1 MVCVQLDDV
10 GPSTVIEE
18 RYRCAELLSEI
29 DLPGGPVRIYRAF
42 DEVLWRPVAL
52 HVIDGE
58 HPRARALVE
67 SARSAA
73 AVNDRRLLAVY
84 DAHINGVAY
93 VIREWFDGHNLDNV
107 LSQGPLEPRRAARIA
122 LEIAEALA
130 VAHAAGLSH
139 RRLDLYAVLIGRDDT
154 VKVAGLAMDAAIEGP
169 AQLVRGDFIDPAAR
183 EDARD
188 LGLILHACLTTRWG
202 GTGPSRLFEAPRD
215 TEGRLLAPRQVRAG
229 LPRSLDNVTDR
240 AINDNPHAGLALA
253 SPAEV
258 AAALVDA
265 GAGDPIPAF
274 DLPPVQTTMPRAFS
288 TGTVVPT
295 EQNRRDAQ
303 ESGTAAF
310 ETPNPAP
317 GADSG
322 EDTQYSLAAQ
332 AGLDRGQQTAYAG
345 PAVGAAGGSAATG
358 APPKPGKRPRDPGTG
373 PAARSRRRGV
383 GIGIVVALVLAGM
396 VLLGW
401 QLGTTAFRRD
411 RAQTNAQ
418 DTPTPT
424 AAQVPAAAAKL
435 AVADAGDFD
444 PDGDGSEHPD
454 EVDLAHD
461 GNPATAWS
469 TATYETSPKLG
480 NLKPGVGM
488 WVDLGAVKTVAS
500 VKLQLVGSGS
510 DVGLYVPDQPDAA
523 AAPDSLSGWRKI
535 GAQAG
540 AGASAHLTPSQQTQA
555 RFVLVWFTKLPPD
568 GDGTYRGGVSEIEVR
583 G

>member
-1 MVCVQLDDV
+1 MACVQLDDV

-29 DLPGGPVRIYRAF
+29 ELPGGPVRIYRAF

-52 HVIDGE
+52 HVIDGD

-84 DAHINGVAY
+84 DAHINGIAY
-93 VIREWFDGHNLDNV
+93 VIREWFEGHNLDTV

-139 RRLDLYAVLIGRDDT
+139 RRLDLYAVLLGRDDT
-154 VKVAGLAMDAAIEGP
+154 VKVAGLAIDAAIEGP
-169 AQLVRGDFIDPAAR
+169 AQLVRGDVIDPAAR

-202 GTGPSRLFEAPRD
+202 GTGLSRLFEAPRD
-215 TEGRLLAPRQVRAG
+215 GEGRLLAPRQVRAG

-240 AINDNPHAGLALA
+240 AMNDHPHTGLALA

-265 GAGDPIPAF
+265 GAGDPIPVF

-288 TGTVVPT
+288 SGTVVPT

-303 ESGTAAF
+303 EWAAGQ
-310 ETPNPAP
+310 TPTPAP
-317 GADSG
+317 TAGSA
-322 EDTQYSLAAQ
+322 EDTQFSLAAQ
-332 AGLDRGQQTAYAG
+332 AGFDRDQQTAYAG
-345 PAVGAAGGSAATG
+345 PAVGAAGGSAVTA
-358 APPKPGKRPRDPGTG
+358 APPKPAKRPRDPSV
-373 PAARSRRRGV
+373 RSRRSL
-383 GIGIVVALVLAGM
+383 GIGLVVALLLAGM

-411 RAQTNAQ
+411 RDQTAAG

-424 AAQVPAAAAKL
+424 PGSPPTAAAVKL
-435 AVADAGDFD
+435 AVTGAGDFD
-444 PDGDGSEHPD
+444 PEGDGSEHPD
-454 EVDLAHD
+454 EVALAHD
-461 GNPATAWS
+461 GKPATAWT

-488 WVDLGAVKTVAS
+488 WVDLGAVKNVAS
-500 VKLQLVGSGS
+500 VNIDLVGSGS
-510 DVGLYVPDQPDAA
+510 DVSLYVPDQPDAT
-523 AAPDSLSGWRKI
+523 AAPDSLSGWRKV
-535 GAQAG
+535 GGQTG
-540 AGASAHLTPSQQTQA
+540 AGASTLVTLRQPAQA

-568 GDGTYRGGVSEIEVR
+568 GQGTYRGGVSEIEVR

>member
-1 MVCVQLDDV
+1 MAGVQLDDV

-84 DAHINGVAY
+84 DAHINGIAY
-93 VIREWFDGHNLDNV
+93 VIREWFDGHNLDTV

-139 RRLDLYAVLIGRDDT
+139 RRLDLYSVLLGRDDT

-169 AQLVRGDFIDPAAR
+169 AQLVRGDVIDPAAR

-240 AINDNPHAGLALA
+240 AINDDPHNGLALS

-288 TGTVVPT
+288 SGTVVPT

-303 ESGTAAF
+303 SGTSGF

-317 GADSG
+317 EAGID
-322 EDTQYSLAAQ
+322 EETQFSLAAQ
-332 AGLDRGQQTAYAG
+332 AGGNGGQQTAYAG
-345 PAVGAAGGSAATG
+345 PAVGAAGGSAASSPTT
-358 APPKPGKRPRDPGTG
+358 KPGKA
-373 PAARSRRRGV
+373 PA
-383 GIGIVVALVLAGM
+383 
-396 VLLGW
+396 
-401 QLGTTAFRRD
+401 
-411 RAQTNAQ
+411 
-418 DTPTPT
+418 
-424 AAQVPAAAAKL
+424 
-435 AVADAGDFD
+435 
-444 PDGDGSEHPD
+444 
-454 EVDLAHD
+454 
-461 GNPATAWS
+461 
-469 TATYETSPKLG
+469 
-480 NLKPGVGM
+480 
-488 WVDLGAVKTVAS
+488 
-500 VKLQLVGSGS
+500 
-510 DVGLYVPDQPDAA
+510 
-523 AAPDSLSGWRKI
+523 
-535 GAQAG
+535 
-540 AGASAHLTPSQQTQA
+540 
-555 RFVLVWFTKLPPD
+555 
-568 GDGTYRGGVSEIEVR
+568 
-583 G
+583 